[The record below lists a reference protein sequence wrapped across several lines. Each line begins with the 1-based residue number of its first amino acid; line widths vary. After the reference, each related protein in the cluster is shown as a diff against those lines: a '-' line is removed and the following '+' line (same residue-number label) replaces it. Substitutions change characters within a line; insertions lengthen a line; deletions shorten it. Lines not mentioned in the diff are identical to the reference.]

1 MNKVSVSFQSGFIQ
15 LLPLVL
21 LAAFAVSTFL
31 IVSKMQLEKVGELR
45 RYAKEEGAYPLAL
58 LSSPT
63 PVLTL
68 AERCVNSF
76 PRPRECDELLLS
88 PTASSTPPSLVND
101 ISQQE
106 CESQYQGCYVTTSNA
121 CVPHGQQN
129 SGYYCCKAGTG
140 SGVSYNHFQL
150 SSCDQSVGASTRTE
164 ATCTEANGCWVS
176 GSGKCVEHLAENAGY
191 CCYGAN
197 EGGNK
202 LSYPH
207 FEQGSCMDYAPT
219 IIITPTLTPTNSS
232 TPILTPTST
241 TTMTPTPITTP
252 TPTKTPTPTP
262 TISVAPRPL
271 PPSGGWPDGIFCGGT
286 TLRLCSECSNG
297 SVSFGTS
304 FTVNICGP
312 NITASPTPI
321 PVITR
326 PSPSPTALPG
336 PIIVPY
342 APTFTPTT
350 IKYQGVEVDADI
362 VSTLDSFILAA
373 SQQGY
378 NVVVYSGYRSYQEQE
393 NLYNGCQ
400 LQKQNGQACRVATPG
415 YSQHQSGHAVD
426 LYIYEN
432 GEYKPM
438 IPLIPLA
445 ISMGLEH
452 PIPTDTPHFY
462 IP

>member
-1 MNKVSVSFQSGFIQ
+1 M
-15 LLPLVL
+15 
-21 LAAFAVSTFL
+21 
-31 IVSKMQLEKVGELR
+31 
-45 RYAKEEGAYPLAL
+45 
-58 LSSPT
+58 
-63 PVLTL
+63 
-68 AERCVNSF
+68 
-76 PRPRECDELLLS
+76 
-88 PTASSTPPSLVND
+88 VND
-101 ISQQE
+101 VTQQE
-106 CESQYQGCYVTTSNA
+106 CESKYQGCYVSTSNA

-140 SGVSYNHFQL
+140 NGASYNHFQS
-150 SSCDQSVGASTRTE
+150 SSCDQSVETPLKTE
-164 ATCTEANGCWVS
+164 ETCSAANGCWVS
-176 GSGKCVEHLAENAGY
+176 GSGKCVEHLTENAGY

-207 FEQGSCMDYAPT
+207 FEQGSCLGDIPTSTIAPS
-219 IIITPTLTPTNSS
+219 PTPTNSPTA
-232 TPILTPTST
+232 TPIA
-241 TTMTPTPITTP
+241 TP
-252 TPTKTPTPTP
+252 TPTKTPTPTMTP
-262 TISVAPRPL
+262 MISVSPRPS
-271 PPSGGWPDGIFCGGT
+271 PPYGGWPNGTYCGGS
-286 TLRLCSECSNG
+286 TLRLCNDCSNG
-297 SVSFGTS
+297 SVPFGTS
-304 FTVNICGP
+304 SNIGICGP
-312 NITASPTPI
+312 NITASPTPT

-336 PIIVPY
+336 AIIVPY

-362 VSTLDSFILAA
+362 VPTLDNFILAA

-378 NVVVYSGYRSYQEQE
+378 NVIVYSGYRSYQEQE

-400 LQKQNGQACRVATPG
+400 LQKQNGQACMVATPG
-415 YSQHQSGHAVD
+415 YSQHQSGQAVD

-438 IPLIPLA
+438 TPLISLA

-452 PIPTDTPHFY
+452 PISTDTPHFY